1 MAFETLDFYSS
12 FWQRQGLY
20 WLLLPD
26 KPAQPWFASPARR
39 PRAVSSFTEPKPA
52 ESPAQ
57 QKQDHPRDIAG
68 PVVWRPVPRNQ
79 WPVSW
84 QERFAATR
92 RGRLVWTYRELG
104 QDMCLK
110 PDARRRDLFQRLIAD
125 LAHPPGTHTF
135 FPVCL
140 PRSCAQDDPPAVT
153 HNAGI
158 FWSALGELEARGVLV
173 MGAEA
178 VKILGLEND
187 MHLWSMAR
195 LRGFFVWRLP
205 EADAVANDEKFYS
218 TLLEFLR
225 TALRD
230 MGRHS

>member
-1 MAFETLDFYSS
+1 MAFETLDFYGAL
-12 FWQRQGLY
+12 WQGQGIY

-26 KPAQPWFASPARR
+26 EPDRPWFASPARR

-52 ESPAQ
+52 GSPARE
-57 QKQDHPRDIAG
+57 KQDHPQGSAG
-68 PVVWRPVPRNQ
+68 PVVWRPVPRNL
-79 WPVSW
+79 WPVPW

-104 QDMCLK
+104 LDMCRK

-140 PRSCAQDDPPAVT
+140 PRACARDDPPAAA
-153 HNAGI
+153 HNAAI
-158 FWSALGELEARGVLV
+158 FWSALGELGVRGVLV

-178 VKILGLEND
+178 VRILDLEEE

-195 LRGFFVWRLP
+195 RHDFFVWRLP
-205 EADAVANDEKFYS
+205 EADAVAEDERLYS

-225 TALRD
+225 AALRD
-230 MGRHS
+230 VGRHS